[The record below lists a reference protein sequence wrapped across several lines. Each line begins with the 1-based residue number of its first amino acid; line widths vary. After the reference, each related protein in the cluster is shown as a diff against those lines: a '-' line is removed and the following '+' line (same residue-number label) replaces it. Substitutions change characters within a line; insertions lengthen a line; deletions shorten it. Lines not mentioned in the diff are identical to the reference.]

1 MLRAESSQTAV
12 PETAGPPPTTGG
24 TPKYRTAYEGIKK
37 WIDDTLD
44 IYKPELRRILW
55 PIFVHSYLQLVAEL
69 YPSDSRS
76 FFENYK
82 QDFIPEHE
90 VDVRGLERISL
101 PEHLNDD
108 NVGRLYRNNKYRLVL
123 SNFAFVHLMQ
133 YLEASAEN
141 GGKLLVDLLE
151 KRCNIRH
158 VDRAAD
164 DRFSFASLLQR
175 GKEVQDM
182 PAEDEGIPGHN
193 PGNSIITDDPSQ
205 GNNLVKLRLGRL
217 PLDKDLEGDV
227 RGDLEDIDISHPA
240 APGQDSL
247 VESLEMSIKQEVDDE
262 CPSRT
267 ELAYPPSTARDVAM
281 EIQKIR
287 ENRDRFKIEAR
298 TGGIGPGISVC
309 MFTFHN
315 TFDSITCLDFSG
327 DNELVAAGTSE
338 SYIRIWSLDGK
349 AIETDSD
356 DLPSSSH
363 RLIGHSGPVYAVS
376 FAPSTSAPSAHDLKP
391 STKWL
396 LSASADSTIRLW
408 NLDIFQQMVVYKGH
422 IGPVWDLRWGPFG
435 HYFVSGGHDKTAR
448 IWSTDRIRH
457 LRLLAGHD
465 DGVDV
470 VAFHPNSAY
479 VFTASGDK
487 TVRMW
492 GLTNGNA
499 VRMFTGHTSSV
510 TALACSPNGKILA
523 SADENGW
530 ICLWDLAVGRLIKN
544 MRGHGKGGVW
554 SLSFSVESTVLVSGG
569 ADCTVRVWDVH
580 GPAKEGGKGG
590 GAGGVGEGGKVDGA
604 AGVGV
609 GGSSTA
615 GAASGG
621 AVVGGAG
628 GGGGGGSGGSSG
640 VGGAGAGGMK
650 KKGKEQ
656 GVSAD
661 QISAFPTKK
670 SPVYKVKFTNMNLVV
685 AGGAY
690 LP

>member
-1 MLRAESSQTAV
+1 MLRAESSQTAL
-12 PETAGPPPTTGG
+12 PETAGPPPTLGG
-24 TPKYRTAYEGIKK
+24 PPKYRLAYEGIKK
-37 WIDDTLD
+37 WINDTLD
-44 IYKPELRRILW
+44 IYKPELRRVLW
-55 PIFVHSYLQLVAEL
+55 PLFVHCYLQLVAEL
-69 YPSDSRS
+69 YPSESRF

-90 VDVRGLERISL
+90 VDVRSLERISL

-108 NVGRLYRNNKYRLVL
+108 NVAKLYRTNKYRLVL

-133 YLEASAEN
+133 YLEASAEH

-158 VDRAAD
+158 VERAAD

-182 PAEDEGIPGHN
+182 LVEDEGIPGHN
-193 PGNSIITDDPSQ
+193 PGNSIITDDPTQ

-217 PLDKDLEGDV
+217 ALDKDLEADI
-227 RGDLEDIDISHPA
+227 RGDLEDMDLSQPA
-240 APGQDSL
+240 LPGQDSL
-247 VESLEMSIKQEVDDE
+247 VSTLEMSIKQEPDDE
-262 CPSRT
+262 YPSRT

-281 EIQKIR
+281 EVQKIR
-287 ENRDRFKIEAR
+287 ENRDRFRIEGR
-298 TGGIGPGISVC
+298 TGGIGPGVSVC

-315 TFDSITCLDFSG
+315 TFDSITCIDFSG

-338 SYIRIWSLDGK
+338 SYIRVWSLDGK
-349 AIETDSD
+349 SIQTDSND
-356 DLPSSSH
+356 IPSSSH

-376 FAPSTSAPSAHDLKP
+376 FAPSSSTSSPNDLKP

-396 LSASADSTIRLW
+396 LSSSADSTIRLW
-408 NLDIFQQMVVYKGH
+408 NLDVFQQVVVYKGH
-422 IGPVWDLRWGPFG
+422 IGPVWDVKWGPFG

-448 IWSTDRIRH
+448 VWSTDKIRH

-479 VFTASGDK
+479 VFTASSDK

-492 GLTNGNA
+492 NLTNGNA
-499 VRMFTGHTSSV
+499 VRMFTGHTSGI
-510 TALACSPNGKILA
+510 TALECSPNGKILA

-530 ICLWDLAVGRLIKN
+530 VCLWDLALGRLIKN

-569 ADCTVRVWDVH
+569 EDCTVRVWDVH
-580 GPAKEGGKGG
+580 GPAKEPGKGTVG
-590 GAGGVGEGGKVDGA
+590 GVGGDGVKADGVPAGGVSSSTTGSASGAGVVGA
-604 AGVGV
+604 ATAAAIGVGP
-609 GGSSTA
+609 
-615 GAASGG
+615 
-621 AVVGGAG
+621 
-628 GGGGGGSGGSSG
+628 
-640 VGGAGAGGMK
+640 K
-650 KKGKEQ
+650 KKGKDQ
-656 GVSAD
+656 SVSAD

-670 SPVYKVKFTNMNLVV
+670 SPVYKVRFTNMNLVV

>member
-1 MLRAESSQTAV
+1 M
-12 PETAGPPPTTGG
+12 PETIGPAPASGG
-24 TPKYRTAYEGIKK
+24 PPKYRTAYEGMKK
-37 WIDDTLD
+37 WVDDTLD
-44 IYKPELRRILW
+44 IYKPELRRVLW
-55 PIFVHSYLQLVAEL
+55 PLFVHSYLQLVAEL

-76 FFENYK
+76 FFEHHK

-90 VDVRGLERISL
+90 VDIRGLQRISL

-108 NVGRLYRNNKYRLVL
+108 NVGKLYRTNKYRIVL
-123 SNFAFVHLMQ
+123 SDFAFVHLMQ
-133 YLEASAEN
+133 YLESSAES
-141 GGKLLVDLLE
+141 GGSLLVELLE
-151 KRCNIRH
+151 QRCNIRH

-175 GKEVQDM
+175 GKDVEDT

-193 PGNSIITDDPSQ
+193 PGNSIITDDPTQ

-217 PLDKDLEGDV
+217 PMDKDLEGDV
-227 RGDLEDIDISHPA
+227 RGDIEDMDTRQPA
-240 APGQDSL
+240 LPGQDSL
-247 VESLEMSIKQEVDDE
+247 VETLEMSIKQEPEDE
-262 CPSRT
+262 YPSRT
-267 ELAYPPSTARDVAM
+267 ELAYPSSTARDVAM
-281 EIQKIR
+281 EVQKIR

-298 TGGIGPGISVC
+298 TGGIGPGVSVC

-349 AIETDSD
+349 PIQTDSND
-356 DLPSSSH
+356 VPSSSH

-376 FAPSTSAPSAHDLKP
+376 FAPSTASPLSPNDLKP

-396 LSASADSTIRLW
+396 LSSSADSTIRLW
-408 NLDIFQQMVVYKGH
+408 NLDIFQQIVVYKGH
-422 IGPVWDLRWGPFG
+422 IGPVWDLKWGPFG

-448 IWSTDRIRH
+448 IWSTDKIRH

-465 DGVDV
+465 DGIDV

-479 VFTASGDK
+479 VFTASSDK

-499 VRMFTGHTSSV
+499 VRMFTGHTAGV
-510 TALACSPNGKILA
+510 TALACSPSGKILA

-530 ICLWDLAVGRLIKN
+530 IFLWDLALGRLIKH

-580 GPAKEGGKGG
+580 GPAKDPGRGPGGE
-590 GAGGVGEGGKVDGA
+590 AGGKVDGGLGGTGGA
-604 AGVGV
+604 AGTSAV
-609 GGSSTA
+609 
-615 GAASGG
+615 ASG

-628 GGGGGGSGGSSG
+628 GSAA
-640 VGGAGAGGMK
+640 GGAGGPK